1 MSKITRSCFGC
12 GIVDYKRGVKRKN
25 CPFPDDELIGG
36 VVKKAD
42 LWRDGWDV
50 CKNNKKMANTFYKQV
65 DSSLIPNEGL

>member
-42 LWRDGWDV
+42 LWRDG
-50 CKNNKKMANTFYKQV
+50 
-65 DSSLIPNEGL
+65 